1 MRDPLVRG
9 QPQLLTLFFF
19 SLGSVSLGL
28 ILLLFLFFLSHWSSF
43 SSFFFFSLSR
53 WVWSSLLHLPFFSF
67 FFSFSHSFISKTNII
82 PSSEN
87 ATSTFKP
94 RTYGINKNPM
104 NKVNNPQSIK
114 ANEIPNIKYA
124 NPFDVICATTISV
137 DDRLD
142 TNAVADLVVV
152 IGARDSLENEI
163 GAGEDRRILRT
174 RADSSWK
181 TLDC

>member
-1 MRDPLVRG
+1 M
-9 QPQLLTLFFF
+9 TLFFF

-28 ILLLFLFFLSHWSSF
+28 ILLLFFFFLSHWSSF
-43 SSFFFFSLSR
+43 SSFPFHAGSGLVVFIFLFFL
-53 WVWSSLLHLPFFSF
+53 F
-67 FFSFSHSFISKTNII
+67 FFSFSHNFISKTNII

-163 GAGEDRRILRT
+163 EVGEDRRILRT
-174 RADSSWK
+174 RVDSSWK